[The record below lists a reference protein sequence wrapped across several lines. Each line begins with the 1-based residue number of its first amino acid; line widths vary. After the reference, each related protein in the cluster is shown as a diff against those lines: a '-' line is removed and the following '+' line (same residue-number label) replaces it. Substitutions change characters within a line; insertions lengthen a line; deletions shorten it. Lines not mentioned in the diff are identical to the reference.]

1 MTELVRGLGALLK
14 KGWRPMRT
22 IILASWDAE
31 EYGLIGSTEFA
42 EDHGDWLANRSEFCR
57 VPLILS
63 AMPLQL
69 LCGRSC
75 EDI

>member
-1 MTELVRGLGALLK
+1 MTELVRGLGALLR

-42 EDHGDWLANRSEFCR
+42 EDHGDWLANKSESAID
-57 VPLILS
+57 ILHI
-63 AMPLQL
+63 
-69 LCGRSC
+69 
-75 EDI
+75 E